1 MLGLRER
8 RRIEMARDIHK
19 ATLKLACQDGFSA
32 VTTQAISKH
41 VGISHRTFF
50 NYYEN
55 KESALMSGVP
65 EISEESIERF
75 LKSELP
81 IKENLRLLMSDF
93 MQAATSNREELL
105 IVLEIVRTHPKA
117 GQIQLARM
125 SEARSHLSELLA
137 MKIENNSPLVLD
149 ILAEVLLF
157 SGWTGILRWLK
168 ESIELQEAFDESWE
182 ALGKVTKI
190 LTD

>member
-8 RRIEMARDIHK
+8 RRIEMARDIHD
-19 ATLKLACQDGFSA
+19 ATIKLASRDGFSA
-32 VTTQAISKH
+32 VTTQAISKD

-55 KESALMSGVP
+55 KESALMGGGP

-81 IKENLRLLMSDF
+81 IKENLRQLMFDF
-93 MQAATSNREELL
+93 MKAAASHREELL
-105 IVLEIVRTHPKA
+105 IVLEIVRTHPKV

-125 SEARSHLSELLA
+125 SEARSHLSQLLA
-137 MKIENNSPLVLD
+137 MRIENDSALVLD

-168 ESIELQEAFDESWE
+168 EPIALEEAFDVSWE
-182 ALGKVTKI
+182 ALGEVTNI
-190 LTD
+190 LAV

>member
-8 RRIEMARDIHK
+8 RRIEMARDIHD
-19 ATLKLACQDGFSA
+19 ATIKLASRDGFSA
-32 VTTQAISKH
+32 VTTQAISKD

-55 KESALMSGVP
+55 KESALMGGGP

-81 IKENLRLLMSDF
+81 IKENLRQLMFDF
-93 MQAATSNREELL
+93 MKAAATHREELL

-125 SEARSHLSELLA
+125 SEARNHLSQLLA
-137 MKIENNSPLVLD
+137 MRIKNSSVLVLD

-168 ESIELQEAFDESWE
+168 EPIELKEAFDDSWE
-182 ALGKVTKI
+182 ALGEVTKI
-190 LTD
+190 LAV